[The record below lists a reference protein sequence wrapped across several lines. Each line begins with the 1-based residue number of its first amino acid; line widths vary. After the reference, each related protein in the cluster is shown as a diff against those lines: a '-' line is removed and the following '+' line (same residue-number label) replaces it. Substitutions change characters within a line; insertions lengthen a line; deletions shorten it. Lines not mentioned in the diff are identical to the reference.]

1 MHCSR
6 STSETRSVQG
16 LRMCWKLGSKGLLV
30 VGDGRPH
37 PLLVLPARLQCPS
50 SATLPSYPVSLE
62 KVLPNVDLQLHDYGG
77 RPPPHHGFPA
87 TVHSVG
93 SQRAYHST
101 VLPECLAGMA
111 ENAARKRDWELPGA
125 PEVWYSEP
133 ALTVPRPRRLL
144 DFASPVP
151 EACP

>member
-1 MHCSR
+1 
-6 STSETRSVQG
+6 
-16 LRMCWKLGSKGLLV
+16 MCWKLGSKGLLV

-37 PLLVLPARLQCPS
+37 PLLVLPVRLQCPS

-93 SQRAYHST
+93 SQRAYHSI

-111 ENAARKRDWELPGA
+111 ENAARKRDWPVVLSRRWFGNFRA
-125 PEVWYSEP
+125 LLRFGYSEP